1 MATWKADSR
10 ARRWSFACVCLTA
23 LGLLITGC
31 AHGRPETP
39 ASTPDAITDGAARPH
54 APLEHGPAPIESA
67 GREKARGAPDRSA
80 DLHLAS
86 QHTVEAIRD
95 REIEAL
101 NEDGEGEEDQ
111 APPSL
116 EALTALPVD
125 DTRASPQMRQRA
137 VDAVAEESND
147 LQIELNDAVL
157 GCIALYQGPLRDWF
171 GAALARG
178 GRYLPTMRAVLASE
192 GLPQDLV
199 YMALVE
205 SAFKPR
211 ALSRARARGVWQFIP
226 STGRR
231 FGLRQ
236 TSWLDERSDPE
247 KATRAAARYLRE
259 LYDLFGN
266 WDLAMASY
274 NAGENAVL
282 RAVQRHHTQDF
293 WTLRRTRSLRRETR
307 NYVPMIHAAIVV
319 AKAPEKY
326 GFDVEAEPVLQFEHV
341 PLQGPVNLHTI
352 AACADTS
359 VARLRDLNP
368 ALRRLTTPPRERFD
382 VKVPPG
388 SGTDVLDCMS
398 GLPTGGALT
407 THTVARGD
415 TLSSM
420 SRRYGVSARDIADAN
435 GMSIRT
441 TLHVGTRLLIP
452 TRDRLRF
459 PALASQDEP
468 TGDRDQ
474 GRRSGRSADVRRASS
489 SRSTTVRHRIRPGD
503 TLEAIARRYGTT
515 VEALRRWNGLPD
527 SRIAAGQD
535 LLIFPAR
542 RGQF

>member
-1 MATWKADSR
+1 MATWKVDSR
-10 ARRWSFACVCLTA
+10 EKRWGFACVCLTV

-39 ASTPDAITDGAARPH
+39 ASTPDAITDSAMRPRS
-54 APLEHGPAPIESA
+54 PLERGPARGESH
-67 GREKARGAPDRSA
+67 GRDEARGELGRSA
-80 DLHLAS
+80 DPHLAS
-86 QHTVEAIRD
+86 QHSVESARTG
-95 REIEAL
+95 EIDAL
-101 NEDGEGEEDQ
+101 DDGDGEEDQ
-111 APPSL
+111 DAPSL

-125 DTRASPQMRQRA
+125 DTGASPETRQRA
-137 VDAVAEESND
+137 AEAVAEESND

-157 GCIALYQGPLRDWF
+157 GCIALYQGRLRDWF

-205 SAFKPR
+205 SAFKPH

-259 LYDLFGN
+259 LHDLFGS

-282 RAVQRHHTQDF
+282 RAIQRHHTQDF

-326 GFDVEAEPVLQFEHV
+326 GFNVEPEPALQFEHV
-341 PLQGPVNLHTI
+341 PLQGPVNLRTV

-382 VKVPPG
+382 VKVPRG
-388 SGTDVLDCMS
+388 AGTDVLDCMS
-398 GLPTGGALT
+398 GLPTGSSFT

-420 SRRYGVSARDIADAN
+420 SRRYGVSARDIAAAN

-441 TLHVGTRLLIP
+441 TLHVGTQLVIP
-452 TRDRLRF
+452 ARI
-459 PALASQDEP
+459 
-468 TGDRDQ
+468 
-474 GRRSGRSADVRRASS
+474 RRHSRRSADVRRASS

-515 VEALRRWNGLPD
+515 VQALRRWNGLPD
-527 SRIAAGQD
+527 SRIAAGQV